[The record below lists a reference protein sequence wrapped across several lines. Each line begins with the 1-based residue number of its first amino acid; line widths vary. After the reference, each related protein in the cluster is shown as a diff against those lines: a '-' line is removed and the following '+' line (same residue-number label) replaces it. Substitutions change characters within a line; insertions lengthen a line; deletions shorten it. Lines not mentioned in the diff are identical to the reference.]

1 MSEFYASV
9 VLDHADPC
17 FPHPHLLEKKPHT
30 VFVPVHASGKN
41 NAGYLIIHEKC
52 YSAYVLEKFSTS
64 LKQISENQWEPL

>member
-1 MSEFYASV
+1 MLTPA
-9 VLDHADPC
+9 
-17 FPHPHLLEKKPHT
+17 FPTPISWKKNPHT